1 MARLAVAIF
10 YWVAALFLILL
21 TWRAEATTER
31 KLLKHADKGL
41 PKHISK

>member
-21 TWRAEATTER
+21 TWRAEVTTER
-31 KLLKHADKGL
+31 SAHAGKGHT
-41 PKHISK
+41 PAHKTK